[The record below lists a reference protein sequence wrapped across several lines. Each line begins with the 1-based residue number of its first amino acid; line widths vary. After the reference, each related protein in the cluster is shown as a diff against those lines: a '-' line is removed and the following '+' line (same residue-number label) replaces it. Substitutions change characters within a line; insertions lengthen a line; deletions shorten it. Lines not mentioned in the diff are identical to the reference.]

1 MTLVLAS
8 ASPSRRAMLEAAGL
22 ACLVDPPAVDEDSI
36 KQAMRADGA
45 GPADVAETLAEMK
58 AKQVSRRH
66 PNAMVIGADQMLECG
81 TIWFDKPA
89 DRDHARGHLQ
99 ALRGKSHR
107 LIASVV
113 VVQNEARQW
122 HFNGS
127 VTMTMR
133 PFSDGFLD
141 DYLDRAGDKVL
152 TSVGAYQLEGL
163 GAQLFN
169 KVDGDYFTV
178 LGLPL
183 LPLLDYLRTRGVL
196 TA

>member
-1 MTLVLAS
+1 
-8 ASPSRRAMLEAAGL
+8 
-22 ACLVDPPAVDEDSI
+22 
-36 KQAMRADGA
+36 
-45 GPADVAETLAEMK
+45 MK
-58 AKQVSRRH
+58 ARQVSRHH

-81 TIWFDKPA
+81 DIWFDKPA
-89 DRDHARGHLQ
+89 DRDHARGHLH

-122 HFNGS
+122 HHTNS

-133 PFSDGFLD
+133 PFSDAFLD
-141 DYLDRAGDKVL
+141 AYLDRAGDDVL
-152 TSVGAYQLEGL
+152 ISVGAYQLEGI

-169 KVDGDYFTV
+169 GVDGDYFTV

-183 LPLLDYLRTRGVL
+183 LALLDFLRTRGL
-196 TA
+196 LDT